1 MEALS
6 IEDPR
11 FPMDCAETLRLL
23 RLYGPDGKRLQHP
36 KVIEMMNDDSPPEYN
51 AKPMKRFLRLLKE
64 VDQQYNAQRG
74 QLVLVDHAHH
84 SWLNWA
90 LGRNLYGVK
99 CTLLE
104 FLDP

>member
-1 MEALS
+1 ILAQYEIAHEMIVKYVGRDAPFRSCRHKVETTHIMEALS

-11 FPMDCAETLRLL
+11 FPVDCAEVLRLL

-74 QLVLVDHAHH
+74 
-84 SWLNWA
+84 
-90 LGRNLYGVK
+90 
-99 CTLLE
+99 
-104 FLDP
+104 